1 MSAVRLHDAVD
12 ESRFGGKAVQL
23 GASLRASLPVPDGF
37 ALDHVFVASV
47 VAGDATALA
56 RVAEVHASLGG
67 GRVAARSSAVGE
79 DGASAS
85 FAGQHLTRLAVATL
99 DALVDAIGAVHASG
113 HADSAL
119 AYRRK
124 RGIAG
129 TPRVGVVV
137 QRMIDADCAGVLFS
151 RCPLTGED
159 VRVIE
164 GAWGLGESVVS
175 GLVDPDRF
183 RVARGG
189 RVIERAV
196 ADKPLAIRARP
207 DGDTHEVPVAA
218 PQRGQACLDDAMLAA
233 LDVLATRCD
242 AVFDDGRP
250 HDIEWAFERGRLALL
265 QRRAITHR

>member
-1 MSAVRLHDAVD
+1 MSAVSLRDALD
-12 ESRFGGKAVQL
+12 EARFGGKAVQL
-23 GASLRASLPVPDGF
+23 GTSLRAGLPVPDGF
-37 ALDHVFVASV
+37 ALDHAFVATV
-47 VAGDATALA
+47 VAREPAALA
-56 RVAEVHASLGG
+56 RVADVHAALGG
-67 GRVAARSSAVGE
+67 GAVAARSSAVGE

-99 DALVDAIGAVHASG
+99 DALVDAIAAVHASG

-119 AYRRK
+119 AYREK

-129 TPRVGVVV
+129 APRVGVVV

-189 RVIERAV
+189 RVIERAI
-196 ADKPLAIRARP
+196 ADKPIAIRARP
-207 DGDTHEVPVAA
+207 DGDTHEVEVPA
-218 PQRGQACLDDAMLAA
+218 PRRTHPCLDNAMLAA
-233 LDVLATRCD
+233 LDALATRCD
-242 AVFDDGRP
+242 GVFTDGRP